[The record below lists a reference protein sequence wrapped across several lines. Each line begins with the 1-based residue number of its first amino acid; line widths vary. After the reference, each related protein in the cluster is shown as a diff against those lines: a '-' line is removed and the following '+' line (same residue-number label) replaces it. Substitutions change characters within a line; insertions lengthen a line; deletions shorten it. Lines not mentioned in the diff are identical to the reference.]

1 MVTKE
6 VGLEAVLAYEA
17 ESEGR
22 EKWYPLVV
30 PSVVLAETE
39 LFDRARGNR

>member
-1 MVTKE
+1 MTKE

-17 ESEGR
+17 EAEDC
-22 EKWYPLVV
+22 EKWYPLVI